1 VAELDLTY
9 ATPPP
14 QVLISRNSL
23 PTDRDAPLVVY
34 EYYRCGHSH
43 DQIFGVRGSN
53 SEVGVTANSKRRRC
67 TTIVSRCVADNQAII
82 NKSVADDQIDLVTPA
97 RLRSDTRFESHCAL
111 VREIINPLE
120 ERVANKSVNRIG
132 LARLRQFQLLG
143 LAGRNPVPIA
153 NPIRPRRQR
162 NAGTQWRCLRG
173 IPLNKF
179 KLSHLKSNQRG
190 AGGVDECSNFGPIRI
205 LSPQLNHDFQY
216 STPNTNRPGNRKVY
230 SDD

>member
-23 PTDRDAPLVVY
+23 ATDRDAPLVVY
-34 EYYRCGHSH
+34 EYYLCGHSH
-43 DQIFGVRGSN
+43 NQIVGVRGSN
-53 SEVGVTANSKRRRC
+53 SEVGVTANSKRRSC
-67 TTIVSRCVADNQAII
+67 TAIVSRCVADNQAII
-82 NKSVADDQIDLVTPA
+82 HKSVADDQIYLVTPA
-97 RLRSDTRFESHCAL
+97 GLWSDTGFEGHCAL

-120 ERVANKSVNRIG
+120 QRVANKSVNRIG
-132 LARLRQFQLLG
+132 LARLREFQLLG
-143 LAGRNPVPIA
+143 LAGRNPAPIA

-162 NAGTQWRCLRG
+162 NAGTQRWCLRG
-173 IPLNKF
+173 IPLNKP
-179 KLSHLKSNQRG
+179 KLTHLKGDQRG

-216 STPNTNRPGNRKVY
+216 STPNTNPQGDRKVY